1 MPTDTDLSRTIHHL
15 VPGSAQLH
23 RLLRGLIVLLSGFFL
38 VLFLYTA
45 LQRMRYPFELEWIE
59 SGMLMS
65 VRHIAQGHG
74 LYVAPSL
81 DFVPFLYAPL
91 YLYVAAAVAKV
102 TGLSYAT
109 LRLVSTVASLGSC
122 ALVFG
127 FIFTET
133 RRGLAA
139 IAGAGLFLACYP
151 LVEGF
156 YDIGRVDS
164 LFVFFLLLAL
174 FWLRRGHPMLSAL
187 AWVLCFQTKQS
198 ILPVALVLLCADWQ
212 HPRRIL
218 AGLATFATLLG
229 GSMAWI
235 NHATHGWYIFYLFHI
250 AGGFGI
256 VWREALL
263 FFPDD
268 VLAPM
273 GIALLLCVAAWVFSG
288 ASLRSGAASFY
299 MTVTVTL
306 FGAIGYVA
314 AHAGAAVNAY
324 IPVYAWISILFGVAL
339 DRLLMRFE
347 DEPRTALATT
357 VVLAAMVVQLAMFT
371 YNPGRFLPPRAV
383 REARQRFIDQV
394 RALPG
399 DVYIFSHTYDAVLAG
414 KQPHAEN
421 GAIGAVIFAP
431 ANPVSTALRK
441 EFEEAVQGH
450 RYSAI
455 VVDGSISSDQTSAN
469 RDHFADYGF
478 LNAYPYALSAESE
491 DDRFLTSQPRWIL
504 LPCASALGIVST
516 AGRADSSL
524 RAGHCSDAKP

>member
-1 MPTDTDLSRTIHHL
+1 M
-15 VPGSAQLH
+15 
-23 RLLRGLIVLLSGFFL
+23 LRGLIVFLSGFFL
-38 VLFLYTA
+38 LLFLYTA
-45 LQRMRYPFELEWIE
+45 LRRMRYPFELEWIE
-59 SGMLMS
+59 SGILMS

-91 YLYVAAAVAKV
+91 YLYLAAAVAKF

-109 LRLVSTVASLGSC
+109 LRLVSTIATLGSC
-122 ALVFG
+122 ALIWG
-127 FIFTET
+127 FIFTEA

-151 LVEGF
+151 LVEAF

-174 FWLRRGHPMLSAL
+174 FWLRRGHPILSAL

-198 ILPVALVLLCADWQ
+198 ILPVAIVLLCADWH

-218 AGLATFATLLG
+218 AGLATFVAILG
-229 GSMAWI
+229 ASMAWI
-235 NHATHGWYIFYLFHI
+235 NHATQGWYIFYLFHI

-263 FFPDD
+263 FFPHDI
-268 VLAPM
+268 LAPM
-273 GIALLLCVAAWVFSG
+273 GIALLLCFAACAFSG
-288 ASLRSGAASFY
+288 VHLLSSAASFY
-299 MTVTVTL
+299 ATVTVVL

-324 IPVYAWISILFGVAL
+324 IPVYAWVSILFGVAF
-339 DRLLMRFE
+339 DRLLTRFE
-347 DEPRTALATT
+347 RGHAQASGAALATT
-357 VVLAAMVVQLAMFT
+357 VVLAAAAMQLAMFI
-371 YNPGRFLPPRAV
+371 YNPGRYLPPVAV
-383 REARQRFIDQV
+383 LEARQKFIDQV
-394 RALPG
+394 RAVPG

-421 GAIGAVIFAP
+421 GAIGAVMFAP

-441 EFEEAVQGH
+441 QFDDAIRGH
-450 RYSAI
+450 RYSSI
-455 VVDGSISSDQTSAN
+455 VVDGTISSNQ
-469 RDHFADYGF
+469 DHFVDYGF
-478 LNAYPYALSAESE
+478 LDAYPYALSAESE
-491 DDRFLTSQPRWIL
+491 DFRFLTSQPTWIL
-504 LPCASALGIVST
+504 LPCATAHEIARVAMLGGGGIRP
-516 AGRADSSL
+516 GQCLSL
-524 RAGHCSDAKP
+524 DGSR

>member
-1 MPTDTDLSRTIHHL
+1 M
-15 VPGSAQLH
+15 
-23 RLLRGLIVLLSGFFL
+23 LRGLVVLLSGFFL
-38 VLFLYTA
+38 LLFLYTA
-45 LQRMRYPFELEWIE
+45 LRRMRYPFELEWIE
-59 SGMLMS
+59 SGILMS

-91 YLYVAAAVAKV
+91 YLYLAAAVAKF

-109 LRLVSTVASLGSC
+109 LRLVSTVAMLGSC
-122 ALVFG
+122 ALISG

-174 FWLRRGHPMLSAL
+174 LLLRRGHPILSAL

-198 ILPVALVLLCADWQ
+198 VLPVAIVLLCADWQ

-218 AGLATFATLLG
+218 AGLATFIAVLG
-229 GSMAWI
+229 ASMASI
-235 NHATHGWYIFYLFHI
+235 NYATHGWYVFYLFHI

-263 FFPDD
+263 FFPNDI
-268 VLAPM
+268 VAPLGM
-273 GIALLLCVAAWVFSG
+273 SLLLCFAAWAFTG
-288 ASLRSGAASFY
+288 IDLRGSAASFY
-299 MTVTVTL
+299 ATVTVVL
-306 FGAIGYVA
+306 LGAIGYVA

-324 IPVYAWISILFGVAL
+324 IPVYAWISILFGVAF
-339 DRLLMRFE
+339 DRLLSRFE
-347 DEPRTALATT
+347 RRSGRAALATT
-357 VVLAAMVVQLAMFT
+357 VVLAAVVAQLAMFI
-371 YNPGRFLPPRAV
+371 YNPGRYLPPPAV

-399 DVYIFSHTYDAVLAG
+399 DVYVFSHTYDAVLAG

-421 GAIGAVIFAP
+421 GAIGAVMFAP
-431 ANPVSTALRK
+431 ANPASTALRK
-441 EFEEAVQGH
+441 EFDEAVQSH

-455 VVDGSISSDQTSAN
+455 VVDGAISSN
-469 RDHFADYGF
+469 HDHFTDYGF
-478 LNAYPYALSAESE
+478 LKAYPYALSAESE
-491 DDRFLTSQPRWIL
+491 EDRFLTSQPRWIL
-504 LPCASALGIVST
+504 LPCATAQSIVSS
-516 AGRADSSL
+516 AGREDSSL
-524 RAGHCSDAKP
+524 RAGECSATKP